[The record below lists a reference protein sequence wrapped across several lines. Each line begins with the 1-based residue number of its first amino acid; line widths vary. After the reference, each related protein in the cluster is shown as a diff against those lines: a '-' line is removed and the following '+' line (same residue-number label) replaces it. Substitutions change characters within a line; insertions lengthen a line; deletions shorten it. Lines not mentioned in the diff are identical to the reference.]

1 MAVMNVK
8 PTRMEL
14 ARLKSQLKLSVRGHK
29 LLKDKQDG
37 LMKEFI
43 VKVKETNALRAEVIG
58 RLGNAMQYFSV
69 AKSLMD
75 DKFIEEIMAFPAQSV
90 SLDIDYRNILSIK
103 VPRMH
108 FNYSDTSSGK
118 VDLNYSYL
126 NSNAELDI
134 SFEELIEIMPKLLEF
149 AELEKT
155 CQLMAVEIERTRRRV
170 NALEYRTIPDLEDT
184 IYFIRMKLEESA
196 RATTSRLIKIKEMDS
211 NKK

>member
-1 MAVMNVK
+1 MAVLNVK

-43 VKVKETNALRAEVIG
+43 IKVKQTNALRSEVIG
-58 RLGNAMQYFSV
+58 ELGNAMQHFAV
-69 AKSLMD
+69 AKSLVD
-75 DKFIEEIMAFPAQSV
+75 EKFIEEIMAIPAQSV

-103 VPRMH
+103 VPKMY
-108 FNYSDTSSGK
+108 FNYNQAPKGK
-118 VDLNYSYL
+118 VDLSYSYL
-126 NSNAELDI
+126 NTNAELDI
-134 SFEELIEIMPKLLEF
+134 AFEGLIDIMPKLLEF

-170 NALEYRTIPDLEDT
+170 NALEYRTIPDLQDT
-184 IYFIRMKLEESA
+184 IYFIRMKLEENA
-196 RATTSRLIKIKEMDS
+196 RATTSRLIKIKEMEG
-211 NKK
+211 

>member
-58 RLGNAMQYFSV
+58 RLGNAMQHFSV

-75 DKFIEEIMAFPAQSV
+75 EKFIEEIMAFPAQSV

-108 FNYSDTSSGK
+108 FNYSDNSSGK

-134 SFEELIEIMPKLLEF
+134 SFEELIDVMPKLLEF